1 MRIIGIRIYS
11 LISILKKR
19 VGRRGTKVENILIIQ
34 KSIKEKLVVLL
45 EMYNSSIKLVSIL
58 LVNY

>member
-45 EMYNSSIKLVSIL
+45 EMYNSSIKLTI
-58 LVNY
+58 YEK

>member
-45 EMYNSSIKLVSIL
+45 EMYNSSIKLII
-58 LVNY
+58 YEK